1 MKKENLK
8 RANEIQRRM
17 DEMEMAS
24 KWLEDRD
31 RHVYIIAQGCTMD
44 ESVKI
49 PDDCRNFLHGLCL
62 GIHARLEKE
71 FEEL

>member
-17 DEMEMAS
+17 DELGRVR
-24 KWLEDRD
+24 KWMEDRD
-31 RHVYIIAQGCTMD
+31 RHVYIIAQGCAMD
-44 ESVKI
+44 ESVKL
-49 PDDCRNFLHGLCL
+49 PDDCRTFLYGLCL
-62 GIHARLEKE
+62 GTHAKLEKE